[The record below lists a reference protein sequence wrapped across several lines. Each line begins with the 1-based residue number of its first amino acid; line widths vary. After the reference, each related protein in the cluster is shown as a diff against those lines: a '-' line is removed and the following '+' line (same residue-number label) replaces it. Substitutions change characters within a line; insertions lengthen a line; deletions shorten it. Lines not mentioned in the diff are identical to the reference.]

1 MKILV
6 AEDDVTSR
14 LVLAATLRSL
24 GHEVTAVADGAAAL
38 EQWRREEFAL
48 LISDWLMPELDGPG
62 LCRAIRAEH
71 RPYYTYA
78 ILLTSLEGKGN
89 YLAGIQ
95 AGADDFITKPL
106 DREVLA
112 ARLSVAERILGLHEA
127 LRLEATRDRL
137 TGVLNRGAIL
147 DALQV
152 ELHRAARAGGAT
164 AVLLLDIDHFKR
176 VNDTHGHLAGDDVL
190 REVGRRLQATLR
202 PYDRVGRFGGEE
214 FVVLVPGVEG
224 HVGVIAE
231 RVRQAIAG
239 EPVTVAA
246 VEGALAMT
254 VSIGVAVA
262 SRSAVEPQAM
272 LAAADRALYRAKAA
286 GRDRVEL
293 EIVA

>member
-38 EQWRREEFAL
+38 ELWRRDEFAL
-48 LISDWLMPELDGPG
+48 VISDWLMPELDGPG
-62 LCRAIRAEH
+62 LCRAIRSEH
-71 RPYYTYA
+71 RSYYTYA

-89 YLAGIQ
+89 YLAGIE

-127 LRLEATRDRL
+127 LRFEATRDRL

-152 ELHRAARAGGAT
+152 ELHRAARQGGTT

-176 VNDTHGHLAGDDVL
+176 VNDTRGHLVGDEVL
-190 REVGRRLQATLR
+190 REIGRRLQATLR

-214 FVVLVPGVEG
+214 FVVLVSSADGQSS
-224 HVGVIAE
+224 VIAE
-231 RVRQAIAG
+231 RVRHAIAG
-239 EPVTVAA
+239 TPVAIGGGEPI
-246 VEGALAMT
+246 AMT

-262 SRSAVEPQAM
+262 PVAPGDPQAM

-286 GRDRVEL
+286 GRDRVEV
-293 EIVA
+293 EILG